1 MVIAALELDRAQI
14 GDNHR
19 AVIRVSG
26 DQVGG
31 HPAVPVQE
39 HQKPHD
45 GFAHPTGHLVEH
57 IHARGGGI
65 HLLGAALL
73 HLGADVPMHVLH
85 GELIL
90 AVEEGQRLR
99 TLVGE
104 LLFHH
109 EGGGHLVAL
118 IEVAVD
124 DEAVQLG
131 PQGDGLEQGGH
142 HQVEHGVGEV
152 RLRLVLLGQ
161 VCVHGRQV
169 HLDGDVCLVVAA
181 VGIDDAGDEVERIQ
195 LPQQTAVP
203 AVAPAS
209 LLCFHVCLL
218 CI

>member
-1 MVIAALELDRAQI
+1 MLIQ
-14 GDNHR
+14 
-19 AVIRVSG
+19 
-26 DQVGG
+26 
-31 HPAVPVQE
+31 
-39 HQKPHD
+39 PHD
-45 GFAHPTGHLVEH
+45 ELHRGLAQPAGQLVEDVH
-57 IHARGGGI
+57 VLRGGI
-65 HLLGAALL
+65 HLFGAAVLHLPADVLVDVGQGVVLPAVQESQRLGA
-73 HLGADVPMHVLH
+73 
-85 GELIL
+85 
-90 AVEEGQRLR
+90 
-99 TLVGE
+99 LVGE

-152 RLRLVLLGQ
+152 RLRLVFPGQ

-169 HLDGDVCLVVAA
+169 HLDGDIRLVVAA

-195 LPQQTAVP
+195 LPQQAAIP
-203 AVAPAS
+203 AVAPAL